1 MLEAQQKQEY
11 QRLTTS
17 ISPAMIHIQG
27 LAPRRITEEPRR
39 RITVLL
45 DYPVVKQLGWFSWL
59 LVIVAL
65 AATRPVTAI
74 PMSILVL
81 AGLLAGMINAT
92 RWLFGRKR

>member
-1 MLEAQQKQEY
+1 MIEAQQEQEY
-11 QRLTTS
+11 RRLKS
-17 ISPAMIHIQG
+17 MSPAVIHIQG
-27 LAPRRITEEPRR
+27 LVSESVTEVPRR

-45 DYPVVKQLGWFSWL
+45 DHPVVKQLGWFSWL

-81 AGLLAGMINAT
+81 AGLLVGIINAT
-92 RWLFGRKR
+92 RWLFARKR